1 MAGTDDNIPADELLT
16 VAQVCARLPV
26 SERTLRRV
34 LAEPGQAAQIVAVT
48 RQVNGRTRQVAMIGP
63 ALLSLLQARFQDAG
77 KETSGGEGAGGGQDA
92 GQAAGPVAMPV
103 LAYQRLIAEQAA
115 RIADLQ
121 AALAS
126 ERANSRQN
134 AEQVARAQTLLALT
148 ASPEPPRLSFWQRLF
163 GGRKA
168 AT

>member
-34 LAEPGQAAQIVAVT
+34 LAEPGQAAQVVAVT
-48 RQVNGRTRQVAMIGP
+48 RVVNGRTRQVAMIGP

-77 KETSGGEGAGGGQDA
+77 KGTSGGEGAGGRQGA

-103 LAYQRLIAEQAA
+103 VAYQRVIAEQAA

-134 AEQVARAQTLLALT
+134 AEQVARAQTLLALAAPQET
-148 ASPEPPRLSFWQRLF
+148 PRASFWQRIF
-163 GGRKA
+163 GRQKP
-168 AT
+168 